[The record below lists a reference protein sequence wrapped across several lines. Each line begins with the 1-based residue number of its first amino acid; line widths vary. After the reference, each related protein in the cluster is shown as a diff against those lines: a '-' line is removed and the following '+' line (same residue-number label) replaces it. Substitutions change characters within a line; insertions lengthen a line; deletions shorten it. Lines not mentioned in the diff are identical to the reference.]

1 MRTCPESLHR
11 DAPKS
16 QKASGPVRNK
26 RRRGGAAK
34 VEKFK
39 KEPKTAE
46 DLDKELEDFMADDA
60 DTGKIAAISEG
71 DVEMAA

>member
-1 MRTCPESLHR
+1 MYR
-11 DAPKS
+11 DVPKS
-16 QKASGPVRNK
+16 QTASGPVRNK

-34 VEKFK
+34 GEKSK